1 MARRAAHLP
10 VQSPLNSYETVS
22 IKFQQRTLGAAPAL
36 VAFPSGHSSPLPLV
50 LWFHGFGVDKEVHR
64 PELERLAEA
73 GFLAVGIAAAGH
85 GERRLPDLDE
95 RRAGSQEDA
104 LRTVLE
110 LAPQTADDVPAIIDT
125 LVQEG
130 LADPDRIAVAGI
142 SMGAY
147 VVYHAVVVEPRIRSA
162 VAILG
167 SPEWPQ
173 GDSPHRHLDA
183 LARTALLSITAEQD
197 VNVPP
202 AAARALHRTLAAQFP
217 AARQRYVELPG
228 EPHLMGPEAWET
240 TMDEMLRWLGDHN
253 GRGPLAG
260 DGLRM

>member
-1 MARRAAHLP
+1 M
-10 VQSPLNSYETVS
+10 NTYETVS

-36 VAFPSGHSSPLPLV
+36 IAFPSDSSGPLPLV

-64 PELERLAEA
+64 PELEHLAGA
-73 GFLAVGIAAAGH
+73 GFLAVGIDAAGH

-110 LAPQTADDVPAIIDT
+110 LAPQTADDVPAIIDA
-125 LVQEG
+125 LVREG
-130 LADPDRIAVAGI
+130 WVDPERIAVAGI
-142 SMGAY
+142 SMGGY
-147 VVYHAVVVEPRIRSA
+147 VVYRAVIVEPRIRAA

-167 SPEWPQ
+167 SPDWPQ
-173 GDSPHRHLDA
+173 GDSPHGHLDA
-183 LARTALLSITAEQD
+183 LAHTALLSITAEQD

-202 AAARALHRTLAAQFP
+202 AAARALHRTLTAQFP

-228 EPHLMGPEAWET
+228 EPHLMGPEAWGT
-240 TMDEMLRWLGDHN
+240 TMDEMLRWLREH
-253 GRGPLAG
+253 AG
-260 DGLRM
+260 